1 MFLLIMNQLFFVLS
15 FLTVYSN
22 GFLLEGRTQP
32 TPNTVS
38 TMTDQHYE
46 MLMYLLME
54 ERRARRSQD
63 KMITELRQELL
74 KTQQAVTQK
83 YLQSKQ
89 DNSTNPFEICADLVN
104 DTVALNRSLVLMVQE
119 FSSMKQVNTQLKHN
133 YDLLLERADQLQK
146 NNTILVLKVQQVKTR
161 MDSVMQLKTI
171 ADLQNVNNAL
181 NETNHLALEIQK
193 TNGKLLSLE
202 NSEEAR
208 KQDFFALLSKAEF
221 TERSLKNTTMLFD
234 QRWKSLTDRGKDS
247 SHYDV

>member
-1 MFLLIMNQLFFVLS
+1 
-15 FLTVYSN
+15 
-22 GFLLEGRTQP
+22 
-32 TPNTVS
+32 
-38 TMTDQHYE
+38 
-46 MLMYLLME
+46 
-54 ERRARRSQD
+54 
-63 KMITELRQELL
+63 
-74 KTQQAVTQK
+74 
-83 YLQSKQ
+83 
-89 DNSTNPFEICADLVN
+89 
-104 DTVALNRSLVLMVQE
+104 
-119 FSSMKQVNTQLKHN
+119 MKQVNTQLKHN

-146 NNTILVLKVQQVKTR
+146 NNTILVVKVQQVKTQ
-161 MDSVMQLKTI
+161 MDSVMQLKII

-208 KQDFFALLSKAEF
+208 KQDFFALLSKAES

>member
-46 MLMYLLME
+46 MLMDLLME

-89 DNSTNPFEICADLVN
+89 DNSTKPFEICTDLVN
-104 DTVALNRSLVLMVQE
+104 DTVALNRSLVLMVQ
-119 FSSMKQVNTQLKHN
+119 
-133 YDLLLERADQLQK
+133 
-146 NNTILVLKVQQVKTR
+146 
-161 MDSVMQLKTI
+161 
-171 ADLQNVNNAL
+171 
-181 NETNHLALEIQK
+181 
-193 TNGKLLSLE
+193 
-202 NSEEAR
+202 
-208 KQDFFALLSKAEF
+208 
-221 TERSLKNTTMLFD
+221 
-234 QRWKSLTDRGKDS
+234 
-247 SHYDV
+247 